1 MTLSVHDFWCGISK
15 GAGHCLE
22 RFFFAVE
29 RLGDTE
35 ISQDEVRVGVPGYVE
50 EVFGFE
56 ICATKNVSQ

>member
-1 MTLSVHDFWCGISK
+1 
-15 GAGHCLE
+15 LE